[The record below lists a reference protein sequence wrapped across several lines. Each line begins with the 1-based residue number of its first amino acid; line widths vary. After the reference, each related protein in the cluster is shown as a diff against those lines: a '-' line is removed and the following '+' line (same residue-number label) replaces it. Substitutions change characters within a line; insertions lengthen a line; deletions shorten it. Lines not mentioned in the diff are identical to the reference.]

1 MLSQKKGWD
10 LHRWWSDWGP
20 SFSCLLFVTMLL
32 VNSWVMKFMAW
43 IPFDFSQLLHLSPE
57 YARHISRFYWNIFT
71 FYSVWLNIFLFMY
84 LYIFVWLCLTSLA
97 LNYKFLSLLVGMH
110 LQQPVPTIHY
120 PSKLIVEPG
129 YRRNF
134 GLDHKCQGT
143 QLSSHSRITPDQ
155 TKPLKLIPEENQT
168 WGAAE
173 G

>member
-1 MLSQKKGWD
+1 
-10 LHRWWSDWGP
+10 
-20 SFSCLLFVTMLL
+20 
-32 VNSWVMKFMAW
+32 
-43 IPFDFSQLLHLSPE
+43 
-57 YARHISRFYWNIFT
+57 
-71 FYSVWLNIFLFMY
+71 
-84 LYIFVWLCLTSLA
+84 
-97 LNYKFLSLLVGMH
+97 MH